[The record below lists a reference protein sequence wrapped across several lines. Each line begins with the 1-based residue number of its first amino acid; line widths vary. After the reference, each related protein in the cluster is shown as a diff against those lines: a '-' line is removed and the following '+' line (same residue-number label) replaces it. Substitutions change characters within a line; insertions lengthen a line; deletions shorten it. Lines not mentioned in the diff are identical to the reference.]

1 MDRKLNRFRAILI
14 ILAILLAVAGEGC
27 SIAKKIEPVGKTSS
41 AVTASKS
48 ASAVKDQYIAKT
60 KDMNATLQREVERQN
75 VSVTDGRLNVA
86 VVTLN
91 DRYLPALAE
100 QLTQYGRDV
109 AKANGLQTGTFQI
122 AIPNG
127 GISWK
132 SKTAGWTSGVF
143 TNVRAKSQETYTMD
157 QLYIHYG
164 GFGRGLVKS
173 AAETRA

>member
-1 MDRKLNRFRAILI
+1 MDRKLRRFRAII
-14 ILAILLAVAGEGC
+14 VVLAILLAVAGEGC
-27 SIAKKIEPVGKTSS
+27 SIAKKIEPVGKTGA
-41 AVTASKS
+41 AVTASES
-48 ASAVKDQYIAKT
+48 QNGNAVKDQYIAKT
-60 KDMNATLQREVERQN
+60 KDMNGTLQREVERQSVSVKDGRFN
-75 VSVTDGRLNVA
+75 VS

-91 DRYLPALAE
+91 DRYLPALAD

-132 SKTAGWTSGVF
+132 STTAGWKSGVF
-143 TNVRAKSQETYTMD
+143 TNVRAKSHETYTME

-164 GFGRGLVKS
+164 GFGRGLVRNSPEK
-173 AAETRA
+173 